1 MSRRK
6 NRKLSRQ
13 APKREAYD
21 MVLIVCEG
29 TETEPNYF
37 KGLRTFEKLSSVNVE
52 VISGER
58 SAATFVVNTA
68 IQMKNNQ
75 EEEMPYDKIYCV
87 IDGDVPH
94 HLSEANKLAKQ
105 YGVEMI
111 ISYPCIEYWYLCHFK
126 FSRSPIEKT
135 GNRSVGDN
143 CEYLLNIEWD
153 KEFREQ
159 YKKNLSNVY
168 QKLYSKLDIAIKN
181 AKTALK
187 QAQQEKE
194 FNPSTQ
200 VHELVSYLR
209 KIKQIGLN

>member
-6 NRKLSRQ
+6 NRNLSRQ
-13 APKREAYD
+13 ESKREVYD

-37 KGLRTFEKLSSVNVE
+37 KGLRIFEKLSSVNVE
-52 VISGER
+52 VISGKR
-58 SAATFVVNTA
+58 SAPTFVVNTA

-75 EEEMPYDKIYCV
+75 KEEMPYDKIYCV

-94 HLSEANKLAKQ
+94 HLSEVNKLAKKH
-105 YGVEMI
+105 GIEMI
-111 ISYPCIEYWYLCHFK
+111 ISYPCIEYWYLCHFR
-126 FSRSPIEKT
+126 FSRSPIENT

-143 CEYLLNIEWD
+143 CEYLLNIEWE
-153 KEFREQ
+153 KEFKEK
-159 YKKNLSNVY
+159 YKKNLGDVY
-168 QKLYSKLDIAIKN
+168 QKLYPKLEIAIKN

-187 QAQQEKE
+187 QAQAERT

-200 VHELVSYLR
+200 VHELVGYLR
-209 KIKQIGLN
+209 QIKQK